1 MMVKV
6 AIMKQQQL
14 QLVGVGSR
22 SQWSNSLSQ
31 TGWTQ
36 TPVLLSRTSAP
47 VCVQLN

>member
-14 QLVGVGSR
+14 VVVGSR
-22 SQWSNSLSQ
+22 PQWSNSLSQ

>member
-6 AIMKQQQL
+6 AIMKQQ